1 MKVEIYSDMVCPW
14 CYIGKKRFEGA
25 MRMRPDLDFDVR
37 WLPFELNPG
46 MPAEGVERESYLAR
60 KFGDTERVRA
70 MQAQLCELGSS
81 LGIDFHFERARR
93 MPNTRQSHEVL
104 EHARAT
110 GAQDEVAEAL
120 FKAYFEEGGDIG
132 ERARLIEIAAGAG
145 LDAAELERTLASRR
159 HASAVDIL
167 ERQAHE
173 WGISGVPTFIFDR
186 QYAISGAQETDVFL
200 QVFDRLRRMARA
212 S

>member
-1 MKVEIYSDMVCPW
+1 
-14 CYIGKKRFEGA
+14 
-25 MRMRPDLDFDVR
+25 
-37 WLPFELNPG
+37 
-46 MPAEGVERESYLAR
+46 
-60 KFGDTERVRA
+60 
-70 MQAQLCELGSS
+70 
-81 LGIDFHFERARR
+81 

>member
-1 MKVEIYSDMVCPW
+1 
-14 CYIGKKRFEGA
+14 
-25 MRMRPDLDFDVR
+25 
-37 WLPFELNPG
+37 
-46 MPAEGVERESYLAR
+46 
-60 KFGDTERVRA
+60 
-70 MQAQLCELGSS
+70 MQGQLRELGSS

-110 GAQDEVAEAL
+110 GAQDEMAEAL

-159 HASAVDIL
+159 HANAVDTL

-173 WGISGVPTFIFDR
+173 WGIGGVPTFIFER